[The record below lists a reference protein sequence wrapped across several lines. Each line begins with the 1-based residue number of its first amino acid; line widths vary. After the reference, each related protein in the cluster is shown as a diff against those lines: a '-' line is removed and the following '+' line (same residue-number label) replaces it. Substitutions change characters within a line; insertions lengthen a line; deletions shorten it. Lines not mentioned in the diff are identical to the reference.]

1 MKKTLGHLVAGLG
14 WLAVAF
20 AANGAELQA
29 VTGWVQRVE
38 LGPLVSG
45 VVSEVHVRPGDR
57 VDKGA
62 RLVTLDR
69 RDFASRVTRRE
80 AERRHAELLL
90 EEAQREDERAAELYD
105 RTLLSDHERNQA
117 AIALEAARAAA
128 ETARAAL
135 SRARLDLERSQL
147 RAPFDALVVAVA
159 AVPGQSVV
167 SELQSQALVTLAD
180 RSVVVARAAVD
191 AEQAAA
197 LASGQVL
204 RATLR
209 GQSVEVRVREVGL
222 EPLAAGSGPPA
233 YALVVELPAAD
244 DGVARAGESLLL
256 HLE

>member
-1 MKKTLGHLVAGLG
+1 MTRTLGLLAAGLSWLVAAGTAN
-14 WLAVAF
+14 AV
-20 AANGAELQA
+20 ELQA
-29 VTGWVQRVE
+29 VTGWLQRVE

-69 RDFASRVTRRE
+69 RDFASRVSRRE
-80 AERRHAELLL
+80 AERRHAEMLL

-117 AIALEAARAAA
+117 AIALEAGRAAA
-128 ETARAAL
+128 EAARAAL

-147 RAPFDALVVAVA
+147 RAPFDALVLAVK

-180 RSVVVARAAVD
+180 RSAVVARAAVD
-191 AEQAAA
+191 AEQAAGLTA
-197 LASGQVL
+197 GQAL

-209 GQSVEVRVREVGL
+209 GDSIEVRVREVGL
-222 EPLAAGSGPPA
+222 EPLPGEKEPPR
-233 YALVVELPAAD
+233 YALVVELPAA
-244 DGVARAGESLLL
+244 AATPRAGERLVL
-256 HLE
+256 HLD

>member
-1 MKKTLGHLVAGLG
+1 MKRTHGLLATGLG
-14 WLAVAF
+14 WLLAAG
-20 AANGAELQA
+20 AANAAELQA
-29 VTGWVQRVE
+29 VTGWLQRVE

-57 VDKGA
+57 VDKDA

-69 RDFASRVTRRE
+69 RDFASRVSRRE

-117 AIALEAARAAA
+117 AIALESAKAAA
-128 ETARAAL
+128 EAARAAL

-147 RAPFDALVVAVA
+147 RAPFDALVLAVS

-167 SELQSQALVTLAD
+167 SELQSQPLVTLAD

-191 AEQAAA
+191 AEQAAG
-197 LASGQVL
+197 LVPGQGL

-209 GQSVEVRVREVGL
+209 GQSIEVRVREVGL
-222 EPLAAGSGPPA
+222 EPLAGQVEPPY
-233 YALVVELPAAD
+233 YALVVELPVD
-244 DGVARAGESLLL
+244 DATPRAGEPLLL
-256 HLE
+256 HLD

>member
-1 MKKTLGHLVAGLG
+1 MTRTLGLAAAGLG
-14 WLAVAF
+14 SLLLAVT
-20 AANGAELQA
+20 ANAAELQA

-69 RDFASRVTRRE
+69 RDFTSRVSRRE
-80 AERRHAELLL
+80 AERRHAEMLL

-117 AIALEAARAAA
+117 SIALEAARAAA

-135 SRARLDLERSQL
+135 SRARLDLERSQV
-147 RAPFDALVVAVA
+147 RAPFDALVLAVA

-167 SELQSQALVTLAD
+167 SELQSQPLVTLAD
-180 RSVVVARAAVD
+180 GSALVARAAVD
-191 AEQAAA
+191 AAQAAE
-197 LASGQVL
+197 LAPGQAL

-209 GQSVEVRVREVGL
+209 GQPVEVRVRELGL
-222 EPLAAGSGPPA
+222 EPLGGQAEPPR
-233 YALVVELPAAD
+233 YALVVELPAD
-244 DGVARAGESLLL
+244 VGTPRAGERLLL
-256 HLE
+256 HLD